1 MSSKKKAQK
10 KPLVALEIEEGIK
23 TMSDNPKETFRRI
36 IGERPWLKYKNEKQ
50 KEYTQ
55 DIEDNEIS
63 ICTGPAGTGKS
74 TLAILKALDL
84 LWRDDNKFYT
94 LVLVKPVVE
103 AGESLGFLPGEK
115 DDKLYPY
122 VYSSLYVIEKF
133 FGENVCSKLVSTGF
147 IKFQALAYMRGI
159 NYDHTVIFLEE
170 AQNTTIPQMKTIL
183 TRIGSHSKMIISGDL
198 QQSDRF
204 SEDYVYKSGLSEAI
218 KILADIDGIGI
229 FEFGMDDIVRNP
241 LITKILKRFNKY
253 KEPK

>member
-103 AGESLGFLPGEK
+103 AGESLGFLPGEN
-115 DDKLYPY
+115 DDKLYPF
-122 VYSSLYVIEKF
+122 VYFLLFVIEKF
-133 FGENVCSKLVSTGF
+133 FCVTVCYKLGSSGVIT
-147 IKFQALAYMRGI
+147 FQSFVYMRWFK
-159 NYDHTVIFLEE
+159 YVHTVSFRSAVSIITFY
-170 AQNTTIPQMKTIL
+170 QMKTIL
-183 TRIGSHSKMIISGDL
+183 TRIGSYSKMIISGDL

-204 SEDYVYKSGLSEAI
+204 SEDYVYKSGLAEAI
-218 KILADIDGIGI
+218 KILDGIDNIGI
-229 FEFGMDDIVRNP
+229 FEFNMDDVVRNP
-241 LITKILKRFNKY
+241 LISKILNRFNKY
-253 KEPK
+253 KAPK